1 MDFDDFLIK
10 SFAANPD
17 KIDGFLERQISIRDL
32 FKEKGQEI
40 SWLLDLS
47 HVLFIIKNFK
57 TGAHFK
63 LKKASLVEALD
74 FCELNI
80 ELDFEKKQFQDF
92 LK

>member
-17 KIDGFLERQISIRDL
+17 KIEGFLERQVVLRDI
-32 FKEKGQEI
+32 FKEKKQEI

-57 TGAHFK
+57 TGAHFN
-63 LKKASLVEALD
+63 LKKDSLIQALK
-74 FCELNI
+74 FCKDHE
-80 ELDFEKKQFQDF
+80 ELDIEKKQFQDF